1 MCYDTSLHSTA
12 TARHSTTQLHHCMH
26 CSTVNYI
33 TPPHHSTTPPL
44 PPCITYHFTASLHH
58 CITAPLHHCSTASL
72 QYCTVL
78 HHSTALPNSSTP
90 LHYITAPLRTSLHH
104 CITPLHHCSSPLH
117 ALLHCTTYTT
127 VSLYHGTTTLYGT
140 TLLLCTTARMH
151 YCHCITPLHHSTASL
166 VITSLHHSTIHA
178 SASLHTSLIHYN
190 ITALHTPLH
199 CLTNSSTPFHSITAP
214 LATSLLCTTAC
225 TTATASLHCITTP
238 PCHCITPPTHHC
250 STASLQFFHPTAA
263 RHCSTPLHCLT
274 DSSIPLHHITA
285 LQRTSLLCTTVC
297 PTANAHCTKLKAIT
311 KTLNKEDKH
320 KGPVN
325 LKKW

>member
-1 MCYDTSLHSTA
+1 MLCSTALRTPLYHYTTALQHYTALHCSSAPPRACTTA
-12 TARHSTTQLHHCMH
+12 TA
-26 CSTVNYI
+26 
-33 TPPHHSTTPPL
+33 
-44 PPCITYHFTASLHH
+44 SL
-58 CITAPLHHCSTASL
+58 
-72 QYCTVL
+72 
-78 HHSTALPNSSTP
+78 
-90 LHYITAPLRTSLHH
+90 H
-104 CITPLHHCSSPLH
+104 CITPL
-117 ALLHCTTYTT
+117 
-127 VSLYHGTTTLYGT
+127 
-140 TLLLCTTARMH
+140 
-151 YCHCITPLHHSTASL
+151 TASL

-325 LKKW
+325 LKKWWAIHLVGALSLLRGPREQHTMLTMLLALLFLSVKKGFAFRRWLQYACHLAPETKITQK

>member
-72 QYCTVL
+72 QYCAVL

-90 LHYITAPLRTSLHH
+90 LHYIASRHHYVHH
-104 CITPLHHCSSPLH
+104 CITASLHYHCSSPLH

-214 LATSLLCTTAC
+214 LATSLLCTTPLHYC
-225 TTATASLHCITTP
+225 HCVASLHHYSTMPRHHPAHTSLLHCLITV
-238 PCHCITPPTHHC
+238 
-250 STASLQFFHPTAA
+250 LHPTAA
-263 RHCSTPLHCLT
+263 RHS
-274 DSSIPLHHITA
+274 A
-285 LQRTSLLCTTVC
+285 L
-297 PTANAHCTKLKAIT
+297 PN
-311 KTLNKEDKH
+311 
-320 KGPVN
+320 
-325 LKKW
+325 